1 MSGTSLDGVDCAV
14 TEFCRENDVWTYRF
28 ITGET
33 IPYPKEWYGQ
43 LKNAMGLTEAD
54 LHLLN
59 IEYTY
64 FLGELLNEFITRN
77 DLNDLDLIAS
87 HGHTVLHQP
96 ENGITLQIGNLPL
109 IADTIALP
117 FICDFRV
124 QDVALGGQGAPLVPV
139 GDRLLFSDFDYCL
152 NLGGFSNISFEKEG
166 QRVAFDICPVNT
178 LLNHFAELVG
188 KDFDKGGEIAASGS
202 VSEELLKALNSLDFY
217 DQQGPKSLGAE
228 QVEQVFLPLIGHY
241 KLEVHDILSTLTEHM
256 AFQIAKS
263 LTTKGRVLVTGGGAY
278 NIYLLERLKFYAT
291 GNQIEPGPKELI
303 DFKEAIIFGF
313 LGALR
318 RENKINVLCSVTGA
332 SQDHCSG
339 NIFNEDLL
347 ATNCENAK

>member
-14 TEFCRENDVWTYRF
+14 TEFYRENDVWTYRF

-43 LKNAMGLTEAD
+43 LKNAIRLSEAD

-77 DLNDLDLIAS
+77 ELNDLDLIAS

-109 IADTIALP
+109 IADMIALP

-152 NLGGFSNISFEKEG
+152 NLGGFSNISYEKDG
-166 QRVAFDICPVNT
+166 QRVAFDICPVNI
-178 LLNHFAELVG
+178 LLNRFAQLAG
-188 KDFDKGGEIAASGS
+188 KDFDEGGTIAASGN
-202 VSEELLKALNSLDFY
+202 VNTELLEALNVLDFY
-217 DQQGPKSLGAE
+217 EQQGPKSLGAE
-228 QVEQVFLPLIGHY
+228 QVEQVFLPLIGRY
-241 KLEVHDILSTLTEHM
+241 SLTVPDLLATLTEHM
-256 AFQIAKS
+256 AFQMAKS
-263 LTTKGRVLVTGGGAY
+263 LTTNGRVLVTGGGAY
-278 NIYLLERLKFYAT
+278 NSYLIEKLRFYAPENEIVQGT
-291 GNQIEPGPKELI
+291 KELVE
-303 DFKEAIIFGF
+303 FKEAIVFGF
-313 LGALR
+313 LGVLR
-318 RENKINVLCSVTGA
+318 LENKINVLSSVTGA
-332 SQDHCSG
+332 SRDHSSG

>member
-1 MSGTSLDGVDCAV
+1 MSGTSLDGIDCAV
-14 TEFCRENDVWTYRF
+14 TEFYCENGIWSYRF
-28 ITGET
+28 IMGET
-33 IPYPKEWYGQ
+33 IPYSQEWYEQ
-43 LKNAMGLTEAD
+43 LKNAMRLPEAD

-64 FLGELLNEFITRN
+64 FLAELLNDFIIRKEL
-77 DLNDLDLIAS
+77 DDLDFIVS

-96 ENGITLQIGNLPL
+96 EKGITLQIGNLPL
-109 IADTIALP
+109 IADMVDLP

-152 NLGGFSNISFEKEG
+152 NLGGFSNISFEKGG

-178 LLNHFAELVG
+178 LLNHFAGLIG
-188 KDFDKGGEIAASGS
+188 KDFDEGGAVAASGN
-202 VSEELLKALNSLDFY
+202 VSEELLEALNSLGFY
-217 DQQGPKSLGAE
+217 EQQGPKSLGAE
-228 QVEQVFLPLIGHY
+228 QVEQLFLPLIERY
-241 KLEVHDILSTLTEHM
+241 QLAVPDLLSTLTEHM

-263 LTTKGRVLVTGGGAY
+263 LITNGRVLVTGGGAY
-278 NIYLLERLKFYAT
+278 NAYLIERFRFHAPENEIVT
-291 GNQIEPGPKELI
+291 GSEELI
-303 DFKEAIIFGF
+303 EFKEAIVFGF
-313 LGALR
+313 LGVLR
-318 RENKINVLCSVTGA
+318 SEKKINVLCSVTGA
-332 SQDHCSG
+332 SHDHSSG